1 MVLTFKSMSFIS
13 KTAFY
18 HASNISKDKSF
29 LSVSEEILVQAF
41 ISSHLGYNNELVS
54 RLVYEALPLKNFQL
68 SQNAAGEW
76 GMDTL
81 FQFYLSSLAPSEV

>member
-1 MVLTFKSMSFIS
+1 MQVTFRKINH
-13 KTAFY
+13 FY
-18 HASNISKDKSF
+18 LYQKK
-29 LSVSEEILVQAF
+29 ILVQAF

-81 FQFYLSSLAPSEV
+81 FQFYLYSLAPSEV